1 MSTCPLSC
9 PLWRGAGNP
18 CAFYAEAEEPGEE
31 GACTVLEAL
40 LSVAELGDLGALVR
54 ELLER
59 YTEQAQAEEQ
69 PGEQP
74 PTFVPHV
81 R

>member
-1 MSTCPLSC
+1 
-9 PLWRGAGNP
+9 
-18 CAFYAEAEEPGEE
+18 
-31 GACTVLEAL
+31 VLEAL